1 MKANKIKMYVFD
13 MGGVVLRNY
22 DVEPQITEELQI
34 SRERF
39 YQLAGANLL
48 LLSDGK
54 LDVAEFW
61 RRFSAA
67 YGREIREDLF
77 GKYFTPELDWEMVE
91 VINKLKSAA
100 RVVCGT
106 NTVEPH
112 FDYLQNRGDYQ
123 WFDAVYASNRIGVS
137 KPDARFFQHILAQEG
152 ALPQETVFIDDT
164 LENIVAADA
173 LGIKAI
179 HFTDRRTLEEQ
190 IKEVAS

>member
-1 MKANKIKMYVFD
+1 
-13 MGGVVLRNY
+13 
-22 DVEPQITEELQI
+22 
-34 SRERF
+34 
-39 YQLAGANLL
+39 
-48 LLSDGK
+48 
-54 LDVAEFW
+54 
-61 RRFSAA
+61 
-67 YGREIREDLF
+67 
-77 GKYFTPELDWEMVE
+77 MVE
-91 VINKLKSAA
+91 VIKKLKSAA